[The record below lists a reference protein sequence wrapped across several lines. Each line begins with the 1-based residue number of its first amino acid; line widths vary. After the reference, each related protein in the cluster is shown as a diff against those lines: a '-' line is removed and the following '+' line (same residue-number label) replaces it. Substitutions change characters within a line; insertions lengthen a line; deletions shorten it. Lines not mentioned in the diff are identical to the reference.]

1 MAVQGLVQGDSS
13 NESQNEY
20 YRVASSIELVRHNLL
35 LFILCARLCD
45 YCSEEAILQA
55 AGNGDIEKLR
65 ELNERGTN
73 FRVTDTV
80 SIKLYAR
87 IYAT

>member
-1 MAVQGLVQGDSS
+1 MAVW
-13 NESQNEY
+13 SQIFN
-20 YRVASSIELVRHNLL
+20 S
-35 LFILCARLCD
+35 

-65 ELNERGTN
+65 ELNEKGTN

-80 SIKLYAR
+80 SMKL
-87 IYAT
+87 